1 MSRGRQRPNSPSTAA
16 SHSRA
21 LWRESHSFCL
31 SEINPCLRHLA
42 VVSLKQHL
50 QQITEPRQG
59 AGRPEAA
66 FLGCAVRCDA
76 PQTPLPPA
84 SSVPDQLP
92 PRRTPAIF
100 WIWSDHDGARAGA
113 LRTCSWASPRH
124 ALPTLFSTASDLT
137 PDAKS
142 CQRLHL
148 LVPGLGS
155 TPCLPPATATLT
167 RHNPGWQAV
176 CAKGS
181 ITEKAQ
187 RRQNG
192 QENGEQVC
200 PIYWALATWS
210 LSQCPD
216 MEGSFHDLIQVP
228 RIYPLKLRA
237 KCVCVYGS
245 KSRIR
250 SSNGEKT
257 GRNHTVP
264 MKCWQ

>member
-1 MSRGRQRPNSPSTAA
+1 MNPS
-16 SHSRA
+16 
-21 LWRESHSFCL
+21 LC
-31 SEINPCLRHLA
+31 HLA

-84 SSVPDQLP
+84 GSVPDQLP
-92 PRRTPAIF
+92 PRRT
-100 WIWSDHDGARAGA
+100 
-113 LRTCSWASPRH
+113 CSWASPRH
-124 ALPTLFSTASDLT
+124 AQPTLFSTASDLT

-142 CQRLHL
+142 CRRLHL

-155 TPCLPPATATLT
+155 MPCLPPATATLT

-210 LSQCPD
+210 LSQRPD
-216 MEGSFHDLIQVP
+216 TEGSFHHLIQVP

-257 GRNHTVP
+257 GINHTVP